1 MNYIKKNLY
10 LMLLPLLAIVSCDDG
25 FENVN
30 SNPNEPEEVNSGV
43 LMTGATRASM
53 NSLVNHSFL
62 LSNNVAQLS
71 AKTLRSEV
79 DRYDFTAFT
88 TLWLE
93 QYNALRDFRDA
104 ELIAEENA
112 NFATQ
117 GASIIMQSNVFY
129 TLTMAYGDI
138 PYSEA
143 VSGTTDENFAPAYD
157 NQEDI
162 LFGSGGLLDR
172 LQEAN
177 SLLDQATNNGQTVNG
192 DIIFEGS
199 PQKWKKLSNVL
210 QLRILLHLSNK
221 QGISIDVSTE
231 MNNLTNAEL
240 FDSNEDNA
248 VLNYLG
254 SFPNEYPLFPL
265 KQGDFDAVL
274 LSKQSFSLMNNTND
288 PRLGR
293 YARPDNVTDL
303 EVFDSPNAV
312 YSGAENGSEAGS
324 CDKGGS
330 RLGSRYYDYP
340 GHPVGDVEA
349 NGIIATYSEQEL
361 IIAEAIQKGII
372 SGNAEMH
379 YKNGVEASMNY
390 YGVNLDVFG
399 FNSFDEF
406 YNQPNVVYDGSLE
419 RVWEQKWLA
428 TFFHGMEPY
437 YDTRRMVY
445 EANGGTKPFLT
456 GSVDFLVAPCE
467 NQNDGEMPTKFLYPG
482 NEISLN
488 NENYTQAVE
497 ELGGENTQNGVIW
510 IME

>member
-30 SNPNEPEEVNSGV
+30 SNPNEPEEVNAGV
-43 LMTGATRASM
+43 LMTSATRASM
-53 NSLVNHSFL
+53 NSMVNESFL
-62 LSNNVAQLS
+62 LSNNLAQIT

-79 DRYDFTAFT
+79 DRYDFTAFN
-88 TLWLE
+88 TLWLD
-93 QYNALRDFRDA
+93 QYDALVNFRDA
-104 ELIAEENA
+104 ELTAEENG
-112 NFATQ
+112 NTATQ
-117 GASIIMQSNVFY
+117 AASIIMQSHAFY

-143 VSGTTDENFAPAYD
+143 VSGPTDGNFTPAYD
-157 NQEDI
+157 DQENI
-162 LFGSGGLLDR
+162 LDGPGGLLER

-177 SLLDQATNNGQTVNG
+177 SLLDQASNNGGTVDG
-192 DIIFEGS
+192 DIIFDGS
-199 PQKWKKLSNVL
+199 TQSWRKLSNVL
-210 QLRILLHLSNK
+210 QLRILNHLSNK
-221 QGISIDVSTE
+221 RDVSND
-231 MNNLTNAEL
+231 MSNLVNNAML
-240 FDSNEDNA
+240 FESNDDNA

-254 SFPNEYPLFPL
+254 SFPNEFPLFPL

-274 LSKQSFSLMNNTND
+274 MSKQSVNMMENYDD

-293 YARPDNVTDL
+293 YARPDNITNL
-303 EVFDSPNAV
+303 EVFDSPNAN
-312 YSGAENGSEAGS
+312 YSGAENGSETGG

-330 RLGSRYYDYP
+330 RIGARYYDYP
-340 GHPVGDVEA
+340 GHPTGDVEA

-361 IIAEAIQKGII
+361 IIAEAIQEGSI

-379 YKNGVEASMNY
+379 YKNGIEASMNY

-399 FNSFDEF
+399 WTDFNDF
-406 YNQPNVVYDGSLE
+406 YNNSGVAYDGTLE
-419 RVWEQKWLA
+419 KVWEQKWLA

-437 YDTRRMVY
+437 FDVRRMVY
-445 EANGGTKPFLT
+445 EANNGNGFQ
-456 GSVDFLVAPCE
+456 VDMVPFLVAPCA
-467 NQNDGEMPTKFLYPG
+467 NDNGGEMPTKFLYPG

-488 NENYTQAVE
+488 NENYNQAVSE
-497 ELGGENTQNGVIW
+497 FGGENTQNGVIW

>member
-1 MNYIKKNLY
+1 MI
-10 LMLLPLLAIVSCDDG
+10 PLLTIISCDDG

-43 LMTGATRASM
+43 LMTGATRAST
-53 NSLVNHSFL
+53 NSMVNHSFL
-62 LSNNVAQLS
+62 LSNNIAQLT

-79 DRYDFTAFT
+79 DRYQFTAFT

-104 ELIAEENA
+104 ELIAEENE
-112 NFATQ
+112 NHATQ
-117 GASIIMQSNVFY
+117 AASIIMQSNIFY

-143 VSGTTDENFAPAYD
+143 ISGTTDGNFEPAYD
-157 NQEDI
+157 SQEDI
-162 LFGSGGLLDR
+162 LDGEGGLLDR

-177 SLLDQATNNGQTVNG
+177 SLLDQASNNGQTVDG
-192 DIIFEGS
+192 DLIFGGS
-199 PQKWKKLSNVL
+199 PQSWKKLSNVL

-221 QGISIDVSTE
+221 TDVSSE
-231 MNNLTNAEL
+231 MTNLVNNASL
-240 FDSNEDNA
+240 FDSNADNA

-274 LSKQSFSLMNNTND
+274 MSQQSVSMMQNYND

-303 EVFDSPNAV
+303 ETFESPNAV
-312 YSGAENGSEAGS
+312 YSGAENGDERGN
-324 CDKGGS
+324 CNKGGS
-330 RLGSRYYDYP
+330 RIGSRFYDYP
-340 GHPVGDVEA
+340 GHPVGDTEA
-349 NGIIATYSEQEL
+349 NGIITTYSEQEL
-361 IIAEAIQKGII
+361 IIAEAIQKGLIA
-372 SGNAEMH
+372 GDAEMH

-390 YGVNLDVFG
+390 YDVNIDVFG
-399 FNSFDEF
+399 WDSFNDF
-406 YNQPNVVYDGSLE
+406 YNNSGVAYDGTLE
-419 RVWEQKWLA
+419 KVWEQKWLA

-437 YDTRRMVY
+437 YDSRRMVY
-445 EANGGTKPFLT
+445 EANNGNGFETAAVPF
-456 GSVDFLVAPCE
+456 FVAPCE
-467 NQNDGEMPTKFLYPG
+467 NQNNGDMPTRFLYPG

-488 NENYTQAVE
+488 NDNYNAALNNQFE
-497 ELGGENTQNGVIW
+497 SNDNTQNGVIW
-510 IME
+510 IVK